1 MVEERVTSTK
11 TAKKP
16 DAKKR
21 KKESVLT
28 PYREAFMDLLFPL
41 NLSCHICKKPLRKE
55 VEEWKS
61 PKNEAKAVTNKE
73 TEKVTTNELHTQQIN
88 VQIIE
93 RKEEQPARGE
103 LQLQSSPQTNFE
115 AYLCPTCIDEIPWID
130 EPYCEKCSIPLYDNT
145 ANNIYYEEE
154 ILRPLSRPAN
164 RCAECADDSPL
175 YRNLSVCLY
184 EKPIKAAIYAFKYS
198 DKTYLARIF
207 ALMMA
212 KKLRSLSK
220 ENRDFD
226 LILSVPLHKKR
237 LRHRGYNQAD
247 LLAKYLSKELQ
258 IPYDSKAL
266 SRIKETQTMNQLSK
280 SQRAPNVED
289 AFFVEKSSLKAKKIL
304 LIDDIYTTG
313 ATAKS
318 IAALL
323 KKQGVAHITMLSI
336 ARVVLK

>member
-1 MVEERVTSTK
+1 MEEKKVTAIK
-11 TAKKP
+11 NAENF
-16 DAKKR
+16 
-21 KKESVLT
+21 KKESVFT
-28 PYREAFMDLLFPL
+28 VYREAFMDLLFPL
-41 NLSCHICKKPLRKE
+41 DLSCHICKKPLRKE
-55 VEEWKS
+55 EEEWKE
-61 PKNEAKAVTNKE
+61 PE
-73 TEKVTTNELHTQQIN
+73 
-88 VQIIE
+88 
-93 RKEEQPARGE
+93 KEED
-103 LQLQSSPQTNFE
+103 
-115 AYLCPTCIDEIPWID
+115 YLCPTCMEEIPWIH
-130 EPYCEKCSIPLYDNT
+130 EPYCKKCSIPLYENAIDT
-145 ANNIYYEEE
+145 VYYEEE
-154 ILRPLSRPAN
+154 ILRPLPRPKN

-175 YRNLSVCLY
+175 DGNLSVCLY
-184 EKPIKAAIYAFKYS
+184 EKPIKAAIYDFKYK

-212 KKLRSLSK
+212 KKLRSLPEK
-220 ENRDFD
+220 DREFD

-266 SRIKETQTMNQLSK
+266 SRVKDTKTMNQLSK
-280 SQRAPNVED
+280 SQRAPNVQD
-289 AFFVEKSSLKAKKIL
+289 AFFLQNNRLKTKKIL

-318 IAALL
+318 IAAVL